1 MVSTTIYDRGRG
13 DAITTSEVNEV
24 QATDKRRKG
33 YKGLPMEGI
42 VARWYAKIR
51 RSGSQIEDW
60 RKQAA
65 QLTGGLPDGAEVLEV
80 APGPG
85 YFAIE
90 LARLGRVR
98 VTGLDISHTFVEIAG
113 ENARQAGVSVA
124 FRQGDASSMPFAE
137 GSFDLIV
144 CQAAFKNFSRPD
156 KAIDEMHRA
165 LRDGGTAVI
174 QDMRKDAS
182 DATIRDEV
190 DAMRLGPVNA
200 FMTRQT
206 LGMLRRRAYTKEQ
219 FERLAAASAFGG
231 CEIETSG
238 IGLEVRLKKRS
249 TAA

>member
-1 MVSTTIYDRGRG
+1 MQTT
-13 DAITTSEVNEV
+13 E
-24 QATDKRRKG
+24 KRQKG
-33 YKGLPMEGI
+33 YKGLAMEGI
-42 VARWYAKIR
+42 VARWYARIR

-60 RKQAA
+60 RKQAVH
-65 QLTGGLPDGAEVLEV
+65 LTGALPDGADVLEV

-90 LARLGRVR
+90 MARLDRLH
-98 VTGLDISHTFVEIAG
+98 VTGLDISHTFVGIAR
-113 ENARQAGVSVA
+113 ENARQAGVSVD
-124 FRQGDASSMPFAE
+124 FQQGNASSMPFAE
-137 GSFDLIV
+137 GSFDLII
-144 CQAAFKNFSRPD
+144 CQAAFKNFSQPG
-156 KAIDEMHRA
+156 KAIDEMYRV

-174 QDMRKDAS
+174 QDMRKDAT

-190 DAMRLGPVNA
+190 HAMRLGPVNA
-200 FMTRQT
+200 FMTRRT

-238 IGLEVRLKKRS
+238 IGLEVRLTKRS

>member
-1 MVSTTIYDRGRG
+1 M
-13 DAITTSEVNEV
+13 
-24 QATDKRRKG
+24 QATDKRQKG

-42 VARWYAKIR
+42 VARWYARMR

-65 QLTGGLPDGAEVLEV
+65 QLTGGLPDGADVLEV

-90 LARLGRVR
+90 MARLGRFH
-98 VTGLDISHTFVEIAG
+98 VTGLDISHTFVGIAR

-124 FRQGDASSMPFAE
+124 FQQGDASSMPFVD
-137 GSFDLIV
+137 GSVDLIV
-144 CQAAFKNFSRPD
+144 CQAAFKNFTRPG
-156 KAIDEMHRA
+156 KAIDEMHRV

-174 QDMRKDAS
+174 QDLRKDAS
-182 DATIRDEV
+182 DATIREEV
-190 DAMRLGPVNA
+190 NAMRLGPVNG

-231 CEIETSG
+231 CAIETSG
-238 IGLEVRLKKRS
+238 IGVEVRLKKRS

>member
-1 MVSTTIYDRGRG
+1 MAPPTSRGRG
-13 DAITTSEVNEV
+13 DAFTTSEVNKV
-24 QATDKRRKG
+24 QTTDTRQKG

-42 VARWYAKIR
+42 VAHWYARMR

-65 QLTGGLPDGAEVLEV
+65 QITGALPNDADVLEV

-90 LARLGRVR
+90 IARLGRFH
-98 VTGLDISHTFVEIAG
+98 VTGLDISHTFVGIAR
-113 ENARQAGVSVA
+113 ENARQAGVNVH
-124 FRQGDASSMPFAE
+124 FQQGDASSMPFAD

-144 CQAAFKNFSRPD
+144 CQAAFKNFSRPG
-156 KAIDEMHRA
+156 KAIDEMHRV
-165 LRDGGTAVI
+165 LRDGGMAVI
-174 QDMRKDAS
+174 QDLRKDAS
-182 DATIRDEV
+182 DAAIRQEV
-190 DAMRLGPVNA
+190 NAMQLGSVNA
-200 FMTRQT
+200 FMTRQA
-206 LGMLRRRAYTKEQ
+206 LGMLRQRAYTKDQ

-249 TAA
+249 PVA

>member
-1 MVSTTIYDRGRG
+1 M
-13 DAITTSEVNEV
+13 
-24 QATDKRRKG
+24 QATDKRQKG

-42 VARWYAKIR
+42 VAHWYARMR

-65 QLTGGLPDGAEVLEV
+65 QLTGGLPDGADVLEV

-90 LARLGRVR
+90 MARLGRVH
-98 VTGLDISHTFVEIAG
+98 VTGLDISHTFVGIARD
-113 ENARQAGVSVA
+113 NARQAGVRVD
-124 FRQGDASSMPFAE
+124 FQHGDASSMPFAD

-144 CQAAFKNFSRPD
+144 CQAAFKNFSQPG
-156 KAIDEMHRA
+156 KAIDEMYRV

-174 QDMRKDAS
+174 QDLRKDAS
-182 DATIRDEV
+182 EATIRAEV
-190 DAMRLGPVNA
+190 NAMRLSPVNA
-200 FMTRQT
+200 FMTRRA
-206 LGMLRRRAYTKEQ
+206 LAMLRGRAYTKEQ
-219 FERLAAASAFGG
+219 LERLAAASAFGG

-238 IGLEVRLKKRS
+238 IGMEVRLKKRS